1 MRGLQFATTGQRLS
15 VLCLGAHSDDIE
27 IGAGASIL
35 GLIERGMELDVHWC
49 VLSASGNRE
58 KEARAFLNG
67 AKARVLLQQNLRLHP
82 GRGRACPGAVQPAD
96 RRGAS
101 DGLQV

>member
-27 IGAGASIL
+27 IGAGASML
-35 GLIERGMELDVHWC
+35 GLIERGMVLDVHWC

-58 KEARAFLNG
+58 KEARASAADFLNG
-67 AKARVLLQQNLRLHP
+67 AKARVLPVFLRP
-82 GRGRACPGAVQPAD
+82 V
-96 RRGAS
+96 
-101 DGLQV
+101 